1 MKVDILIVGAGPAGM
16 AAALA
21 AAPSGARIAVLDDNP
36 AAGGQIWRD
45 GPQAHLPALAREHRR
60 SLEAQANIELL
71 PASRVVALP
80 GYLNALG
87 LIHMGPGMLYICKV
101 VSFVTMCA
109 GLLVGAG
116 MILGGMWRGQQR
128 NRRDAALNSAA

>member
-45 GPQAHLPALAREHRR
+45 GPQTHIPKLAREHRQR
-60 SLEAQANIELL
+60 LEAQANICLL
-71 PASRVVALP
+71 YTS
-80 GYLNALG
+80 
-87 LIHMGPGMLYICKV
+87 
-101 VSFVTMCA
+101 
-109 GLLVGAG
+109 
-116 MILGGMWRGQQR
+116 
-128 NRRDAALNSAA
+128 DAADE